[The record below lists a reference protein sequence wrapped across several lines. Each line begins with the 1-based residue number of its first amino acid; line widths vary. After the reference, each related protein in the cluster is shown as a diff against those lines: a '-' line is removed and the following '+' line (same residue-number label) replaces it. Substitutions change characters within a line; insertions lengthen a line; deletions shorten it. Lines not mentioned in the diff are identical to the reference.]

1 MSCLSLQDLSE
12 HDLEELLREEAQHET
27 DPVYMGA
34 NQLDAPLAVPA
45 IDPADMPQYAEV
57 VAYLDWALRR
67 IRTSLDTGTM
77 YADALD
83 TLNRARQALRCQP

>member
-12 HDLEELLREEAQHET
+12 HDLDELLREEAQHET

-34 NQLDAPLAVPA
+34 NPLDGHATSRTPT
-45 IDPADMPQYAEV
+45 ADTPTYAEL
-57 VAYLDWALRR
+57 AGQLEWALRR

-77 YADALD
+77 YAAALD
-83 TLNRARQALRCQP
+83 TLNRARQALRSQP